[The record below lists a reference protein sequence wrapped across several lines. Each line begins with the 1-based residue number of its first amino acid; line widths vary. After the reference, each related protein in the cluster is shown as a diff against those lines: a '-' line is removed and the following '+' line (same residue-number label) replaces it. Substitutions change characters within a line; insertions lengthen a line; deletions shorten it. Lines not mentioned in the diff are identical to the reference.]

1 MSCCCNTDLNV
12 DRIDG
17 DHIDGDHIDGDDGD
31 DDDENSFLTADD
43 TWTSLM
49 YKTECLFPRSIVYFL
64 VLLLHLFY
72 WCSHFLNLGPYFTSH
87 LKKVIMEML

>member
-43 TWTSLM
+43 T
-49 YKTECLFPRSIVYFL
+49 
-64 VLLLHLFY
+64 
-72 WCSHFLNLGPYFTSH
+72 
-87 LKKVIMEML
+87 

>member
-1 MSCCCNTDLNV
+1 MSCCCNADLNV
-12 DRIDG
+12 
-17 DHIDGDHIDGDDGD
+17 DHIDGDHIDDDD
-31 DDDENSFLTADD
+31 DDDENLFHTADD

-49 YKTECLFPRSIVYFL
+49 SKTECLFPRSIVYFL
-64 VLLLHLFY
+64 VLLLHKFY